1 MFDVDAVMQ
10 RVAEEHISMLPGP
23 PTIYQSI
30 LDHPRVAEFDMS
42 SLRLAVTG
50 AAPVPVEM
58 IRRMRDE
65 LRFETIVT
73 GYGLT
78 EATGIATM
86 CRHDDDRRDDLEHR
100 RAARFP
106 ASRCRI
112 VDDDRPVGR
121 RPASPA
127 RSWSAATT

>member
-1 MFDVDAVMQ
+1 
-10 RVAEEHISMLPGP
+10 MLPGP

-30 LDHPRVAEFDMS
+30 LDHPRVGEFDLS

-50 AAPVPVEM
+50 AAPVPVEL
-58 IRRMRDE
+58 IRRMREE
-65 LRFETIVT
+65 LTFETIVT

-86 CRHDDDRRDDLEHR
+86 CRHDDDPETISKTAGRAIPGIEVQRRR
-100 RAARFP
+100 RR
-106 ASRCRI
+106 RQR
-112 VDDDRPVGR
+112 GR

-127 RSWSAATT
+127 RSWCAATT